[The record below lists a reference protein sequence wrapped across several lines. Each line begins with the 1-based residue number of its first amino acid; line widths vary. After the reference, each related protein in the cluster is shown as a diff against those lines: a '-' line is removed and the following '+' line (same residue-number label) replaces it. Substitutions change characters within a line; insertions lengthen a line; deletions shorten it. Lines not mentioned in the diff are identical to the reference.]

1 MNEHNDFQQ
10 EMQDKYRNLVPD
22 YSQPPSPVDFRI
34 GFGRRLGA
42 YMIDFVIYTFLLV
55 LAMSFFGILDDFA
68 SLMTMGQD
76 FGSNHEELQIF
87 MKDLYAR
94 FYPLVLVIAFAY
106 YSMEIFFAQT
116 VGKMVLGIKIANSDR
131 TQASLG
137 TLIKRFVA
145 KYFNYFLLLLYILTN
160 VEIFSTLQSIF
171 GIVIFIGFF
180 LVLSESKMAL
190 HDRIAKT
197 AVFFK
202 DEILLDEIKEENSI
216 NI

>member
-1 MNEHNDFQQ
+1 MNEHNDFRQ
-10 EMQDKYRNLVPD
+10 EMQDKFRELVPD
-22 YSQPPSPVDFRI
+22 YSQPPQPEEFRI

-42 YMIDFVIYTFLLV
+42 YLIDFVIYMFLLV

-68 SLMTMGQD
+68 SLMTIGQD
-76 FGSNHEELQIF
+76 FGDNPEELQII

-137 TLIKRFVA
+137 TLVKRFVA
-145 KYFNYFLLLLYILTN
+145 KYFNYFLLLLYIITN
-160 VEIFSTLQSIF
+160 IEIFSIFQSIF
-171 GIVIFIGFF
+171 GIVIFIGCF
-180 LVLSESKMAL
+180 LVLSQSRMAL
-190 HDRIAKT
+190 HDHIAKT

-202 DEILLDEIKEENSI
+202 DEILPDEINKANSI

>member
-10 EMQDKYRNLVPD
+10 EMQDKYRELVPD
-22 YSQPPSPVDFRI
+22 YSQPPHPADFRI

-42 YMIDFVIYTFLLV
+42 YLIDFVIYSFLLV
-55 LAMSFFGILDDFA
+55 TAMSIFGILDDFA
-68 SLMTMGQD
+68 SLMTISQD
-76 FGSNHEELQIF
+76 LGGNPEELQIY

-137 TLIKRFVA
+137 TLIKRFMA
-145 KYFNYFLLLLYILTN
+145 KYFNYFLLLLYILTSI
-160 VEIFSTLQSIF
+160 EIFSTLQTIF
-171 GIVIFIGFF
+171 GIVIFIGCF
-180 LVLSESKMAL
+180 LALSQSRMAL

-202 DEILLDEIKEENSI
+202 DEILRTEINEANSI